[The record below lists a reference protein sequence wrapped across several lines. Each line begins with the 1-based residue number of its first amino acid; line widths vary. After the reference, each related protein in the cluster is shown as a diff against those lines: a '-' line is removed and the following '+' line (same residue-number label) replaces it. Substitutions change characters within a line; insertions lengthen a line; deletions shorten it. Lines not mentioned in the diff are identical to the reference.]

1 MKALLTIASRN
12 ILRNRRRSLMTGS
25 AVAAGALATL
35 LFGGYASY
43 IFAGLETGNVQRVG
57 HLTVFRAGYFLF
69 GSGNPAAYGIAH
81 YQDVVTL
88 IQQDP
93 VLSPLINVLT
103 PTQSLMGIAGNFSG
117 DNDASKTFIGVGLIP
132 SDRDRMRR
140 WDEFSTGV
148 TYQPDDR
155 LSDTD
160 QTRGLI
166 GFGLARILGL
176 CAPLAL
182 KNCPPIPKRL
192 ETADEKS
199 APISEEVRELS
210 GREADRAG
218 STLPAPHLEILSAT
232 AGGAPNVVTL
242 TVGGAEPQGVKEL
255 DDNFIAM
262 PLTLAQQLVY
272 GRGEHKATGI
282 VIQLRRSEDM
292 PKARAR
298 LNDLIRDNH
307 LGLEVRDFG
316 ELTPFYGQAVKLFSA
331 IFLFISLVMGIIVLF
346 AVVNTMTMNV
356 MERTN
361 EIGTSRALGVLRRDI
376 RRQFVAEGW
385 LIGAVGASA
394 GSALAFLIAAAV
406 NHAGLTWLPPGNANP
421 VPLRLAIDGNF
432 GLVVG
437 AWVGLVFI
445 ATVAALVPAN
455 TAARLTIVDAL
466 RHV

>member
-69 GSGNPAAYGIAH
+69 GSGNPAAYGIDR

-88 IQQDP
+88 IRRDT
-93 VLSPLINVLT
+93 VLRPLINVLT

-140 WDEFSTGV
+140 WDEFATGV
-148 TYQPDDR
+148 TYEPDTR
-155 LSDTD
+155 LSDSD
-160 QTRGLI
+160 PTRGLI

-176 CAPLAL
+176 CAPLIL
-182 KNCPPIPKRL
+182 QNCPPIPKRP
-192 ETADEKS
+192 ETGEEKS
-199 APISEEVRELS
+199 APISEDVRELS
-210 GREADRAG
+210 RREADGAG
-218 STLPAPHLEILSAT
+218 SKSSAPHLEILSAT

-282 VIQLRRSEDM
+282 VVQLRRSEDM

-298 LNDLIRDNH
+298 LNTLIRDNN

-385 LIGAVGASA
+385 LLGAIGASA
-394 GSALAFLIAAAV
+394 GSALAFLIAAVV

-421 VPLRLAIDGNF
+421 VPLRLAIDGNLGLIIGAWA
-432 GLVVG
+432 GLV
-437 AWVGLVFI
+437 LI
-445 ATVAALVPAN
+445 ATIAALLPAN